1 MDQVQHQAVM
11 VALVKHL
18 ISLAHGDGM
27 QAGAVAVVTVVNE
40 QVMDLQAADAVLVL
54 QPTTIIT
61 YIPTKL
67 MLLLQVA
74 EHLTLL
80 QAQGAAVVVEVTG
93 LRTVVGL
100 VDQALAA
107 VVLLLLDI
115 LAHRDVRA
123 EL

>member
-1 MDQVQHQAVM
+1 
-11 VALVKHL
+11 
-18 ISLAHGDGM
+18 
-27 QAGAVAVVTVVNE
+27 
-40 QVMDLQAADAVLVL
+40 
-54 QPTTIIT
+54 
-61 YIPTKL
+61 